1 MHYMTKVCNEMTL
14 LDASLA
20 RLALAIVWLFDA
32 CDVECRVVTISVA
45 LWNGLLATGRHLPH
59 DEGIY

>member
-1 MHYMTKVCNEMTL
+1 MTKVCNEMTL

-45 LWNGLLATGRHLPH
+45 LAASL
-59 DEGIY
+59 